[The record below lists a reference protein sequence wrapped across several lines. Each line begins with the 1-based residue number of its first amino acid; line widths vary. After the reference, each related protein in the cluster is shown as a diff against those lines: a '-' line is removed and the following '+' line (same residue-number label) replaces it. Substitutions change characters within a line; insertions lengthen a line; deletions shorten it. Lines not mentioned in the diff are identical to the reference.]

1 MNTIETLGEDQY
13 KVLLTNL
20 DLYYSLTGEEKTNI
34 ENEVSCALQFARNSV
49 VVINANTAEIKK
61 ALNEGKSI
69 NLEEL
74 GELLNSKR
82 ELLRIIDCLCDAL
95 DQMRTR
101 ATDLINQI
109 EQLS

>member
-1 MNTIETLGEDQY
+1 MNTIEILGEDQY
-13 KVLLTNL
+13 KVLLINL
-20 DLYYSLTGEEKTNI
+20 GLYYNLTDEDKTNI
-34 ENEVSCALQFARNSV
+34 ENEISYALQFARNSV
-49 VVINANTAEIKK
+49 VVINANTAEIKR
-61 ALNEGKSI
+61 ALNEEKPV

-74 GELLNSKR
+74 NNLLNSKR
-82 ELLRIIDCLCDAL
+82 VLLRIIDCLCDAL